1 MSKDNI
7 DFSFEDK
14 PIIEKKKILKE
25 AIKDVVELATVK
37 KETSIRK
44 DEILLTKPQKEDTFD
59 KRQRTAILDDV
70 ISSQQKEETDVAK
83 TITLLCDERY
93 KRRKTILYDNKDVFA
108 ITTLDVIAQV
118 YDFPILKNWIDWFA
132 EWRTSS
138 DKGIGRR
145 DVVDIMKFTHA
156 ERQGERQQMLDLL
169 KGR

>member
-1 MSKDNI
+1 MAKKEVIAEIIKTPIVKD
-7 DFSFEDK
+7 EV
-14 PIIEKKKILKE
+14 ILK
-25 AIKDVVELATVK
+25 
-37 KETSIRK
+37 KEKT
-44 DEILLTKPQKEDTFD
+44 EVFD
-59 KRQRTAILDDV
+59 KKQRTAILDDV
-70 ISSQQKEETDVAK
+70 IANQEKEDSDIAK

-118 YDFPILKNWIDWFA
+118 YDFPILKQWVDWFA
-132 EWRTSS
+132 EWKTSS

-156 ERQGERQQMLDLL
+156 ERQTERQQMLDML